1 VSTAVGARWRS
12 LVLPL
17 LAGVA
22 CRAPANAQRTPRS
35 QLGTVSQT
43 IAGTTI
49 EITYRRPVAHG
60 RALFGSLVPWGRV
73 WTPSADSVA
82 RITLS
87 RAVEV
92 NGARLAA
99 GAYGV
104 WAIPD
109 SASWTVI
116 FSSVPRAFHL
126 AYPEGRD
133 ALRVHAMPERGEHME
148 TLAFYFPVADADSAV
163 LRLHWGTTVVPLTLR
178 AVDASAP

>member
-1 VSTAVGARWRS
+1 M
-12 LVLPL
+12 
-17 LAGVA
+17 
-22 CRAPANAQRTPRS
+22 RAPRLRRSIVGVVLAALSAASCLSAQGTPRS
-35 QLGTVSQT
+35 QLGTVSQM

-49 EITYRRPVAHG
+49 EINYRRPVARG

-73 WTPSADSVA
+73 WTPSADSAA
-82 RITLS
+82 RITVS

-99 GAYGV
+99 GTYGL

-109 SASWTVI
+109 SASWTII
-116 FSSVPRAFHL
+116 FSAVPRAFHL

-133 ALRVHAMPERGEHME
+133 ALRVRATPERGEHME

-163 LRLHWGTTVVPLTLR
+163 LRLHWGTTVVPLSLR
-178 AVDASAP
+178 AVDTGAR